1 MPNWVMVPV
10 PAEHE
15 QSVLQRVI
23 VLGMAASGGVA
34 WSPELLA
41 RHFDA
46 LAPTTRSYR
55 VVARRILAS
64 QPVEDTEL
72 AERFAMSVRE
82 VLGLAQEV
90 NDATIDPFPGAIV
103 VVQSEMVEG
112 EAGGH
117 RRVRSDGSARRRG
130 DLRPPRRLLFVC
142 RWLGR
147 RAPLVRVEHLPE
159 PFHPPSE
166 PSVAPALEGEER
178 PEVGRAPLVRLVV
191 ALGGHPDE
199 LVPLERDDLVV
210 EIGPVVLVLLRLPA
224 VE

>member
-23 VLGMAASGGVA
+23 VLGMAASGGVT

-46 LAPTTRSYR
+46 LAPEARALLR

-90 NDATIDPFPGAIV
+90 NDATMDPFPGAIV
-103 VVQSEMVEG
+103 VVQSEVVEDS
-112 EAGGH
+112 AGGR
-117 RRVRSDGSARRRG
+117 RRVVKMD
-130 DLRPPRRLLFVC
+130 
-142 RWLGR
+142 
-147 RAPLVRVEHLPE
+147 PLVASVICDLP
-159 PFHPPSE
+159 
-166 PSVAPALEGEER
+166 
-178 PEVGRAPLVRLVV
+178 
-191 ALGGHPDE
+191 
-199 LVPLERDDLVV
+199 DDSSSSA
-210 EIGPVVLVLLRLPA
+210 EN
-224 VE
+224 